1 MQYPNCANLK
11 LEQLKNKN
19 TTELQSSLEEIL
31 AQLQKESSLVTDYP
45 DAEGLGLKNISRNK
59 RAVIE
64 RIIALSVSESN
75 IKPYADQAKWE
86 CA

>member
-31 AQLQKESSLVTDYP
+31 TQLQKESLAADYP
-45 DAEGLGLKNISRNK
+45 DAEKLGLKNISRNK

>member
-31 AQLQKESSLVTDYP
+31 AQLQKESLVTDYP
-45 DAEGLGLKNISRNK
+45 DAEELGLKNISRNK

-64 RIIALSVSESN
+64 RIIALSVAESN

>member
-31 AQLQKESSLVTDYP
+31 AQLQKESLVADYP

-64 RIIALSVSESN
+64 RIIALSVLESN